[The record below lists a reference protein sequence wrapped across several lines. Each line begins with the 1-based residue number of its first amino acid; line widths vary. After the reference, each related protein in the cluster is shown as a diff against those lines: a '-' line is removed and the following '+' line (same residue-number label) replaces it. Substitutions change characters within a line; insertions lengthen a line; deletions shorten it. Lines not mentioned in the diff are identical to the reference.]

1 MPAIFERS
9 PKYLQS
15 QSTLQ
20 NTKEIL
26 GIIQYTNLQN
36 MLNLQEN
43 SATDFLV
50 QYNDFYTELTSSKK
64 YSTLEM
70 AVLRKLKF
78 NIKLSESET
87 L

>member
-1 MPAIFERS
+1 
-9 PKYLQS
+9 
-15 QSTLQ
+15 
-20 NTKEIL
+20 
-26 GIIQYTNLQN
+26 
-36 MLNLQEN
+36 LQEN